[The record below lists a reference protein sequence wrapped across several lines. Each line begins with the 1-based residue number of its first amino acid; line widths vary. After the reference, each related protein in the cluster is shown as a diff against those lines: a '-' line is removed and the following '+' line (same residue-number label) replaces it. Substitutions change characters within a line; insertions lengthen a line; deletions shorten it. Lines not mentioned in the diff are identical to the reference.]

1 MAHPDWLG
9 RQPERAFWSFDS
21 KSVNYARKQAGN
33 ELRDTYTRMLGKQGN
48 GDLVSL
54 DKLHT
59 LGAKQ
64 LTFSQDNKWVA
75 YTFKG
80 NIFAVE
86 QATGKLKQLT
96 LSDDNASQLLF
107 LTSGEL
113 AYRVN
118 NNFYKINVE
127 TGLRSQI
134 AALTVADKPEG
145 VKEPTS
151 YIAKEQHKLID
162 YVALTHK
169 NKQDK
174 HAYNESLK
182 TQNESVMNDTYYLGK
197 GNRIVNAVVSP
208 AGDKLITVVTK
219 SSPWRDDGDI
229 MPNYIGQNGEIVAE
243 KVRRRVA
250 DTKPSGSE
258 LVMIDL
264 TENTQTSLPFDT
276 LPGFDEDV
284 LASVKAENAKAQGK
298 TYKSEK
304 APRHINL
311 MMDWGWSQSAI
322 QWNSDGSQVAVM
334 LEAFDNK
341 DRWIATVDFASNKLV
356 SQHRLHD

>member
-1 MAHPDWLG
+1 MYNKSIIALAVTACISLAGCKTTEQSTIAAANEFSPVVETTTHQGPETITLKQAMAHPDWLG

-21 KSVNYARKQAGN
+21 KSVNYARKQVGN
-33 ELRDTYTRMLGKQGN
+33 ELRDTYTRMLEKQGN

-134 AALTVADKPEG
+134 AAL
-145 VKEPTS
+145 
-151 YIAKEQHKLID
+151 KL
-162 YVALTHK
+162 
-169 NKQDK
+169 
-174 HAYNESLK
+174 
-182 TQNESVMNDTYYLGK
+182 
-197 GNRIVNAVVSP
+197 
-208 AGDKLITVVTK
+208 LI
-219 SSPWRDDGDI
+219 
-229 MPNYIGQNGEIVAE
+229 NQ
-243 KVRRRVA
+243 
-250 DTKPSGSE
+250 
-258 LVMIDL
+258 
-264 TENTQTSLPFDT
+264 
-276 LPGFDEDV
+276 
-284 LASVKAENAKAQGK
+284 KA
-298 TYKSEK
+298 
-304 APRHINL
+304 
-311 MMDWGWSQSAI
+311 
-322 QWNSDGSQVAVM
+322 
-334 LEAFDNK
+334 
-341 DRWIATVDFASNKLV
+341 
-356 SQHRLHD
+356 